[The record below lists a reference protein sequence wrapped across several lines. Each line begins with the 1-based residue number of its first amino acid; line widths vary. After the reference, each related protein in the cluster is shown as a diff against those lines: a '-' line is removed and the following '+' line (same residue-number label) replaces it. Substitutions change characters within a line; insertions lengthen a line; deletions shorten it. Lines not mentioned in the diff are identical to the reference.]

1 MITTKKTF
9 VGAFIAFVAFFGM
22 ASQAS
27 ALTMAELN
35 AYIDQGFTAEWIMAN
50 VSGSGSNSG
59 SNDGSATCGTTTYGY
74 TATSTL
80 KQGMSGASVSALQ
93 SALNNYANASLST
106 DGSFGPATKA
116 AVMAFQ
122 ASKSLSQDGVAGPA
136 TQGALQ
142 NASAMAGGECDGSDD
157 SSDDSVDLNG
167 EAGAVSTYETM
178 SQYANEQVGEGEED
192 SVVAGLRIE
201 ADNGSDIGITS
212 IKLEFAQN
220 TGADSTDLDDYVEE
234 VTVWFD
240 GEMVGSADA
249 DDFSEDSNDD
259 WSKTISLDGVVI
271 ESDEEGEI
279 EVAVTAV
286 SNIDSGDLDSDAW
299 TVDFQTVRF
308 VDGQDVVTSEDAG
321 TNAVSFDFGSFA
333 TAADIEMAVALSND
347 NMDAR
352 VMEVDATSDTDGV
365 ELLKFTIEADG
376 SDIEINDL
384 PVLLTVTGAADVD
397 LVTNSLTLEVDGEEF
412 TESVSTSTLTA
423 ATITFDDLN
432 FTINDGDEVTFT
444 VTADINDIESGSFDE
459 GDTLKAELR
468 SFETDAIDAD
478 DSQGDAI
485 SDTDAT
491 GTALGEEVAFYTTGI
506 MVTDFTSD
514 VVNYSTDTADTDT
527 GEFTMTFTVEAFGG
541 TVYVADT
548 ATVTTVSSIPDAVLT
563 TGGVR
568 YRLTDSGTATADD
581 QASDVNFSEGD
592 GADDSSNG
600 QIALEEGES
609 TTITITVTQTNNDA
623 DDDGIYRAYI
633 QAILWNTTDA
643 TNLYN
648 VYDFNL
654 DDFETEAVSLN

>member
-9 VGAFIAFVAFFGM
+9 VGAFIAFVAFFGI

-27 ALTMAELN
+27 ALTMAELD
-35 AYIDQGFTAEWIMAN
+35 AYIAQGFTAEWIMAN
-50 VSGSGSNSG
+50 VSDDSG

-80 KQGMSGASVSALQ
+80 SQGMSGAAVSALQ
-93 SALNNYANASLST
+93 SALNNYANASLAT

-116 AVMAFQ
+116 AVVAFQ

-142 NASAMAGGECDGSDD
+142 NASAMTGGDCDDDSDD
-157 SSDDSVDLNG
+157 SDDSVDLNG
-167 EAGAVSTYETM
+167 EAGSVSSYETM

-192 SVVAGLRIE
+192 AEIAGLRIE
-201 ADNGSDIGITS
+201 ADSGSDLGITS
-212 IKLEFAQN
+212 IKLKFAQN
-220 TGADSTDLDDYVEE
+220 TAADSTDMGDYIEE
-234 VTVWFD
+234 VSVWFD

-249 DDFSEDSNDD
+249 DEFTEDSSDD
-259 WSKTISLDGVVI
+259 WTKTISLDGVVI
-271 ESDEEGEI
+271 EAEEEGELV
-279 EVAVTAV
+279 VAVTAV
-286 SNIDSGDLDSDAW
+286 PSMDSGDIDTDAW
-299 TVDFQTVRF
+299 TVDFTTVRF
-308 VDGQDVVTSEDAG
+308 VDGQDVVTSDG
-321 TNAVSFDFGSFA
+321 DSTINTTAVSFDFGSFA
-333 TAADIEMAVALSND
+333 TAADIEMQVSLSND

-352 VMEVDATSDTDGV
+352 VEEVDSTSDTDGV
-365 ELLKFTIEADG
+365 ELMKFTIEADG

-384 PVLLTVTGAADVD
+384 PVLLTTAGAADVD
-397 LVTNSLTLEVDGEEF
+397 LVTNSLTLEADGEEW
-412 TESVSTSTLTA
+412 TETVSTSSLTA

-468 SFETDAIDAD
+468 AVEVDAIDAD
-478 DSQGDAI
+478 DEQGDNI
-485 SDTDAT
+485 SDADAT

-506 MVTDFTSD
+506 MVTDFSSD

-548 ATVTTVSSIPDAVLT
+548 ATVTTVSTIPDTVLT
-563 TGGVR
+563 SGGIR
-568 YRLTDSGTATADD
+568 YRLTDSGTATDDD
-581 QASDVNFSEGD
+581 QATDVDFSED
-592 GADDSSNG
+592 NGADDSSNG

-609 TTITITVTQTNNDA
+609 TTISITVTQTNNDA
-623 DDDGIYRAYI
+623 GDDGIYRAYI

-654 DDFETEAVSLN
+654 EDFETDAISLN